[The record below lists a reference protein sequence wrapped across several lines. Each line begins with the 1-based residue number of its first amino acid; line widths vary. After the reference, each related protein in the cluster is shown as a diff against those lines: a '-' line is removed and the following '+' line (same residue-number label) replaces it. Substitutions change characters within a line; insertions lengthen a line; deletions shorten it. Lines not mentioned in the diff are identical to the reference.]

1 MSDLHGLEPL
11 LDRARTGD
19 RPAWNALLDRL
30 RPIIRA
36 LLRRQMRHDG
46 DASDL
51 AQEVQLRMDR
61 GFGRFRGQSVPQLLA
76 WVRQIAARVLIDH
89 HRRRQPVFE
98 PLGLNLPQRSGP
110 SAGMGS
116 SHAEKMA
123 QVAEALERLPP
134 HYRAVLEARLV
145 DGLRCVTIAERIGQ
159 TPGWV
164 RVVCKRAFDRLRKEM
179 EISP

>member
-11 LDRARTGD
+11 LDRARAGD

-36 LLRRQMRHDG
+36 LLRRQLRHDG

-89 HRRRQPVFE
+89 HRQRQPVFE
-98 PLGLNLPQRSGP
+98 PLLSEPPHLPGP

-116 SHAEKMA
+116 SDAEKIA
-123 QVAEALERLPP
+123 QLAGALERLPP
-134 HYRAVLEARLV
+134 HYRQVLEARF
-145 DGLRCVTIAERIGQ
+145 DGMRCVTIAERIGQ

-164 RVVCKRAFDRLRKEM
+164 RVTCKRAIDRLRKEM
-179 EISP
+179 GITP